1 MRQRLATASLLL
13 LLVGTVPAVV
23 APQTLWDST
32 GACGERPLIDKTSG
46 SRIVGGHD
54 AEAGAWP
61 WDPYFWRAVLGTH
74 NLWKHGKHAA
84 RRSIRSIIVHPEFDR
99 ETFEN
104 DIALFQL
111 NSAVR
116 YSYYIQ
122 PICLPSAHLYLYI
135 GQETECFISGWGRI
149 AEKGKTP
156 SVLQEAQ
163 VEIIP
168 HSACNNSDA
177 YGGMINNNM
186 ICAGSPLGGIDS
198 CQGDSGGPL
207 VCYHPGDNKFYLL
220 GVTSFGYGCGRQNY
234 PGVYVCVPHYRRW
247 ISSQLLLNGKAG
259 NPVSIMLMIFL
270 TIRCIVFV

>member
-1 MRQRLATASLLL
+1 MRQKLATASLLL

-23 APQTLWDST
+23 APQTLWD
-32 GACGERPLIDKTSG
+32 GIGECGERPLIDKTSG

-54 AEAGAWP
+54 AEVGAWP
-61 WDPYFWRAVLGTH
+61 WSVSLQIHHVGAKFAHICGGTLVSENSVVTAGHCTTGRKDPYFWRAVLGTH

-104 DIALFQL
+104 DIALFHL

-135 GQETECFISGWGRI
+135 GQETECFISGWGRYS
-149 AEKGKTP
+149 KTP

-198 CQGDSGGPL
+198 CQVRINTMPNVPPL
-207 VCYHPGDNKFYLL
+207 
-220 GVTSFGYGCGRQNY
+220 
-234 PGVYVCVPHYRRW
+234 
-247 ISSQLLLNGKAG
+247 SQSLRGIAMHL
-259 NPVSIMLMIFL
+259 
-270 TIRCIVFV
+270 